1 MDSVSHSDDSGSP
14 VQRRNAVTSRR
25 KKSKDQI
32 EILERLYAENKY
44 PSEEVRAKLSQQLG
58 LSEKQMQIW
67 FTHRRH
73 KDRKDG
79 VEDVKLTFYAMRHK
93 GGEAHLD
100 FMEGLNSGKVPG
112 GSLLGS
118 ENSGGRQPTYS
129 GGEVN
134 TGQQRMLVDS
144 RRVDSESE
152 NSGLGQADDC
162 NGNGFS
168 KPSLKRGS
176 LVNRKDGVYK
186 RPMTVPPSR
195 AKVQA
200 KDLELAVVSAVEAQL
215 GESLRMDGPTLS
227 MEFDALPPGAWANL
241 QQAGAA
247 VPVAPQGKGQI
258 SSQGRVPVPA
268 PVQSRAPAPAQGR
281 LSMGVQQGRVG
292 RIQSVGTY

>member
-1 MDSVSHSDDSGSP
+1 MGSVSLSDDSGSP
-14 VQRRNAVTSRR
+14 VKRRNAVTSRR

-44 PSEEVRAKLSQQLG
+44 PSEEVRAKLSLQLG

-112 GSLLGS
+112 GSLGGS
-118 ENSGGRQPTYS
+118 DNSGGRQPSYS

-152 NSGLGQADDC
+152 NSGLGQSDDC
-162 NGNGFS
+162 HTNGFS
-168 KPSLKRGS
+168 KPSLKRAS
-176 LVNRKDGVYK
+176 TLNRKDGIYK

-200 KDLELAVVSAVEAQL
+200 KDLEVAVISAVEAQL
-215 GESLRMDGPTLS
+215 GESLRVDGPTLG
-227 MEFDALPPGAWANL
+227 MEFDSLPPGAWEHL
-241 QQAGAA
+241 SQAGVT
-247 VPVAPQGKGQI
+247 VPVAVQWKGPI
-258 SSQGRVPVPA
+258 VSQGRIPVPV
-268 PVQSRAPAPAQGR
+268 PVQSRATASGR
-281 LSMGVQQGRVG
+281 VPMGVQGRVG